1 VEVADG
7 GKAAAAAKLTVKR
20 GEPELVAPAEAT
32 PTGEKYYLSNLDQ
45 NIAVIVQ
52 TVYCYKPPAAS
63 GGDNGDAVAVLRD
76 ALAKVLVHYHPLAGR
91 LTISAEMKLAV
102 ELTGEGAVFV
112 AADAGYDLADV
123 GDLTKP
129 DPAALGHLVYSIPGA
144 KNILE
149 MPPMTAQVNTSC
161 RHYSSPFLALTFLAP
176 LP

>member
-1 VEVADG
+1 MEVADG

-52 TVYCYKPPAAS
+52 TVYCYKPPAAR

-112 AADAGYDLADV
+112 AADAGCDLADV